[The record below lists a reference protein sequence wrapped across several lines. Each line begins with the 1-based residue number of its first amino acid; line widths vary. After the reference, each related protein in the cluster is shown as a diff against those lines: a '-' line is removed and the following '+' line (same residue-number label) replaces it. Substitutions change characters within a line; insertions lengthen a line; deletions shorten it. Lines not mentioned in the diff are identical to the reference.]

1 MRRVMGSEMKH
12 KEIKTMKKILIVLLA
27 ALLALVAV
35 ACKANEQPKAAENEE
50 PKAAAQEAAVNE
62 EIKAAEEN
70 EMTNEP
76 LAGGW
81 TPAED
86 FGDITVERRTVFDKG
101 MAVISSIHTPLAY
114 LGSQVVAGT
123 NHCFLSKG
131 SNWLEL
137 VYLYEDLR
145 GNVQLMN
152 IAQLPIVPQADGT
165 LTVPEAGL
173 SGGWYYAEDPAFTD
187 EDEAKLEAAL
197 QSQVGAS
204 YTIVA
209 YVGEQVVAGL
219 NRCLLCQV
227 KPVVPNAQPHYAL
240 AYVYTDLEG
249 NSSLS
254 QVIDLDVGAYC
265 TYGA

>member
-1 MRRVMGSEMKH
+1 
-12 KEIKTMKKILIVLLA
+12 MKKILIVLLA
-27 ALLALVAV
+27 ALLALAAV
-35 ACKANEQPKAAENEE
+35 ACKAKEE
-50 PKAAAQEAAVNE
+50 PKAAEEQPTQEPASVG
-62 EIKAAEEN
+62 
-70 EMTNEP
+70 MV
-76 LAGGW
+76 GGW

-86 FGDITVERRTVFDKG
+86 FSVTDERWAIFDNG

-137 VYLYEDLR
+137 VYLYEDLQ

-165 LTVPEAGL
+165 LAAVPEEGPMGA
-173 SGGWYYAEDPAFTD
+173 WYYTEDPAFTD

-197 QSQVGAS
+197 QNQVGAS
-204 YTIVA
+204 YAIVA
-209 YVGEQVVAGL
+209 YLGEQVVAGL
-219 NRCLLCQV
+219 NRCLLVQV
-227 KPVVPNAQPHYAL
+227 TPVVPNARPHYAL